1 MSNYKLQHH
10 FLYKVHT
17 KIVLLSDFT
26 YFIEEKNYFARLN
39 FQLQSVQYART
50 YWCPQSGHKFKGQ
63 LE

>member
-1 MSNYKLQHH
+1 M
-10 FLYKVHT
+10 

-26 YFIEEKNYFARLN
+26 YSIEEKNYFARLN

-50 YWCPQSGHKFKGQ
+50 NWCPQSRHKFKGQ